1 MRAEDRLIK
10 LLSMPDGG
18 TVTKSTRAMAA
29 ALASGIDCVKELL
42 SHIKSGTAL
51 TVFTHPDK
59 EYLENLLNDVEYTA
73 NRGAVKITKYNSE
86 TVGEKVGKCFFSR
99 CGISLGS
106 NGLTWAQ
113 TENKAASWNKIKK
126 LQYRWDMI
134 ESR

>member
-1 MRAEDRLIK
+1 MRAEGRLLK

-18 TVTKSTRAMAA
+18 EATQSTRAMAA
-29 ALASGIDCVKELL
+29 ALASGIDYVKNLL
-42 SHIKSGTAL
+42 TYIKSGTAL
-51 TVFTHPDK
+51 TAFIHPDK
-59 EYLENLLNDVEYTA
+59 EYLENLLNDIEYTA
-73 NRGAVKITKYNSE
+73 NRGEVKITKYNSE

-106 NGLTWAQ
+106 NGLTWKQ
-113 TENKAASWNKIKK
+113 TEEKDASWKKINK